1 MYKRQIHEL
10 VHLVKRS
17 SAVCNEMQNSSSTQA
32 EEVFCNAVAGEVLVP
47 TANLLK
53 QVGSCVP
60 DEIDFNLIE
69 SLANK
74 FSVSKEVV
82 CRRLLDTGKIPKSR
96 FSALSA
102 EIQTRFESE
111 REKQKTFRKI
121 TGKGIPRNISREAI
135 DQNSSALC
143 RSYYRGFREGY
154 FDKQDIARYLR
165 VKQDHVDK
173 FMMEAS
179 KL

>member
-1 MYKRQIHEL
+1 M
-10 VHLVKRS
+10 
-17 SAVCNEMQNSSSTQA
+17 
-32 EEVFCNAVAGEVLVP
+32 
-47 TANLLK
+47 LK
-53 QVGSCVP
+53 QVGSYVP

-82 CRRLLDTGKIPKSR
+82 CRRLLDTGKIPKSC